1 MNTRS
6 TNVVEFDALR
16 PRLLALLEQHRTASS
31 EEARAQLVGR
41 LEEVFLATAWHVARD
56 MLENGWL
63 PGYVAPPPPPASPPP
78 RPSTKTDG
86 EAAVSLVSPRRF

>member
-6 TNVVEFDALR
+6 TNAVEFDTLR
-16 PRLLALLEQHRTASS
+16 PRLLALLEQHRTAQTA
-31 EEARAQLVGR
+31 EGRAQLLGR

-63 PGYVAPPPPPASPPP
+63 PGYVAPPAPPP
-78 RPSTKTDG
+78 RPTVKTAGDT
-86 EAAVSLVSPRRF
+86 AVSLVSPRRF